1 MILSIYSLYL
11 KQLLE
16 GLILD
21 NIEIVFFKDKN
32 TDENIKEFLNL
43 ISKTG
48 AEVNYLK
55 DERGEDCYVFEVKES
70 KKRSPGRPVKE
81 FKEVELTV
89 LKALLKEN
97 LNVEEISKQMRKS
110 KRAVEYNVRLLE
122 ANA

>member
-1 MILSIYSLYL
+1 MN
-11 KQLLE
+11 
-16 GLILD
+16 

-55 DERGEDCYVFEVKES
+55 DKRGEDCYVFEVKEP

-110 KRAVEYNVRLLE
+110 KRAVEYNIRLLE
-122 ANA
+122 E